1 MTAETELESPVE
13 ESLMPAAGELLIG
26 EIAGTDANGR
36 PLVGWDR
43 ASLKRP
49 RRAQSMQPVTA
60 ADRGRRVALAF
71 AANGGGEPLIL
82 GFIQSALDQVVSL
95 TLNPEDSAAEPVIR
109 RTAQGVEIQARDSL
123 TLVCGKSRMTLTRDG
138 RVLVRAENIVSRARA
153 SHQIKGGSVHL
164 N

>member
-1 MTAETELESPVE
+1 MTTETELESPVE

-26 EIAGTDANGR
+26 EVVGIDADGR
-36 PLVGWDR
+36 PLVAWDTP
-43 ASLKRP
+43 SIKRP
-49 RRAQSMQPVTA
+49 RRAQSTQPVTT
-60 ADRGRRVALAF
+60 ADHGRRVALAF

-95 TLNPEDSAAEPVIR
+95 TLNPEDGPADPVIR
-109 RTAQGVEIQARDSL
+109 RTSQGVEIQAQDNL

-138 RVLVRAENIVSRARA
+138 RVLVRAENIVSRARGT
-153 SHQIKGGSVHL
+153 HQIKGGSVHL